1 MCIVTICTYFKRML
15 LIRGLRKIL
24 QDPYAA
30 FIKSTSKCKVKL
42 HLILQKVENE
52 RTRAEII

>member
-1 MCIVTICTYFKRML
+1 ML